1 MASEVTPP
9 CKAFATIST
18 CKGLD
23 RAVTRVSLTV
33 VGVMRGHVVLI
44 LMLRQVHIL
53 EWAL

>member
-1 MASEVTPP
+1 MTSEVTPP
-9 CKAFATIST
+9 CETFATISA

-23 RAVTRVSLTV
+23 SAVARVPLAV